1 MKKIIIINNLCKSYG
16 SKKAVINF
24 SAQINKGQCFGL
36 LGSNGAGKSTTIEC
50 ILGTKKAD
58 SGSVS
63 ILGLDP
69 HKDRK
74 LLFEKV
80 SVQFQESHYQN
91 KIKVYELCE
100 QTECLYND
108 TENYN
113 TLLSE
118 FGLEDKKNSFVS
130 ELSGGERQKLFVL
143 LTLIPKP
150 KVVFMDEL
158 TTGLD
163 IKSRR
168 EIWEYLKKLKQK
180 GLTIFLTSHY
190 MDEVETLCDEI
201 CILKYGETVF
211 KGTVEDAMKESN
223 HNNLEDTYLWFTAEE
238 EQNNGI

>member
-80 SVQFQESHYQN
+80 AVQFQ
-91 KIKVYELCE
+91 
-100 QTECLYND
+100 
-108 TENYN
+108 
-113 TLLSE
+113 
-118 FGLEDKKNSFVS
+118 
-130 ELSGGERQKLFVL
+130 
-143 LTLIPKP
+143 
-150 KVVFMDEL
+150 
-158 TTGLD
+158 
-163 IKSRR
+163 
-168 EIWEYLKKLKQK
+168 
-180 GLTIFLTSHY
+180 
-190 MDEVETLCDEI
+190 
-201 CILKYGETVF
+201 
-211 KGTVEDAMKESN
+211 
-223 HNNLEDTYLWFTAEE
+223 
-238 EQNNGI
+238 